1 MQTPLTA
8 NATRERHPTRSA
20 HDTGF
25 IRASRALSHHER
37 SQMPPAPPQSLKM
50 LYSEPGEAC
59 GHVRASESTPPHR
72 RKAPHQA
79 HNRRAQRGHN
89 SVHEAHT
96 REGGSKQ
103 PPPSRQRR
111 SRYLPVSYRTAT
123 RFACRCPGQASPG
136 DTQPCNGTCQC
147 RTPPPARQR
156 MSRYPTDQ
164 DSASCICPRQS
175 YR

>member
-123 RFACRCPGQASPG
+123 QRLPVGDVNIPPCIKSPPGGIFRLAVSSHAALP
-136 DTQPCNGTCQC
+136 
-147 RTPPPARQR
+147 
-156 MSRYPTDQ
+156 YP
-164 DSASCICPRQS
+164 
-175 YR
+175 